1 MDELAGSAPQTPL
14 PILLTLTCIFVVLLI
29 LMVRRSGSQAGAFL
43 VVAIWLRVIAGAY
56 HFITFAPLVGGLSI
70 NALLS
75 VATVAVGLLVVDR
88 RALTQQWMIPIYL
101 LLVIVIAS
109 GILNRSTSGAIDMF
123 FKWGYAVVLIAAAR
137 EAMMK
142 AGPHRVLM
150 LTAYCY
156 APIFVLQALSVALGR
171 AKSTEDEGG
180 LSYIGGYYHESA
192 FSIMIATFVLAVYL
206 TTRAKFASKAAMVLM
221 GLISA
226 VLANYRTGI
235 ISILPLVIGVF
246 LLEGVSRFDHKS
258 RNFIM
263 VLAIPVMLVIAV
275 ILGSQLAERFN
286 DLAALMGHADL
297 LLKPPREFVAEEKR
311 MLSGRIYIWST
322 YVEAYLNGTDMQL
335 LFGFGPNSWV
345 GVFAKYAHNTMVS
358 YLYELGVAGLLT
370 LLAVWGAFFAAT
382 LRIHDSLMRYKL
394 LLAQLCFMLFNLA
407 TMPHWQ
413 IEGTILFALIQASVL
428 YHLAPAKERAP
439 SRHNGNAGSA
449 LVAESS

>member
-1 MDELAGSAPQTPL
+1 MDELGGPAPQTPL

-29 LMVRRSGSQAGAFL
+29 LMVRRSGSQAGGFL
-43 VVAIWLRVIAGAY
+43 VVAIWLRVITGAY
-56 HFITFAPLVGGLSI
+56 HFITFSPIFGGLSI

-75 VATVAVGLLVVDR
+75 VATVAVGLLVIDR
-88 RALTQQWMIPIYL
+88 RAFTQQWMTPIYL
-101 LLVIVIAS
+101 LLIVVIAS
-109 GILNRSTSGAIDMF
+109 GILNRSPSGAIDMF

-142 AGPHRVLM
+142 VGPNRILM

-156 APIFVLQALSVALGR
+156 APIFVLQAFSVALGR

-180 LSYIGGYYHESA
+180 LSYIGGYYHEAA
-192 FSIMIATFVLAVYL
+192 FSMMIATFVLPVYL

-235 ISILPLVIGVF
+235 ISILPLVIGLF
-246 LLEGVSRFDHKS
+246 MLDGVSRFDHKS
-258 RNFIM
+258 RSFIV
-263 VLAIPVMLVIAV
+263 VLAIPVTLAITV

-286 DLAALMGHADL
+286 DLATLLGHTDL
-297 LLKPPREFVAEEKR
+297 LLKPPREFLAEEKR
-311 MLSGRIYIWST
+311 MLSGRLYIWST
-322 YVEAYLNGTDMQL
+322 YIEAYLNGTDMQL

-345 GVFAKYAHNTMVS
+345 GIFAKYAHNTMVS
-358 YLYELGVAGLLT
+358 YLYELGVAGLLA
-370 LLAVWGAFFAAT
+370 LLAVWGAFIAAT
-382 LRIHDSLMRYKL
+382 LRIRDPFMRYKL

-428 YHLAPAKERAP
+428 YHLAPAKEAAP
-439 SRHNGNAGSA
+439 CQCDDSAGSA
-449 LVAESS
+449 LLVER

>member
-1 MDELAGSAPQTPL
+1 MELTGPAPQTPL
-14 PILLTLTCIFVVLLI
+14 PILLTLTCIFVALLL
-29 LMVRRSGSQAGAFL
+29 LMVRRSGSLAGGFL
-43 VVAIWLRVIAGAY
+43 VVAIWLRVITGAY

-75 VATVAVGLLVVDR
+75 VATVAVGLLVIDR

-101 LLVIVIAS
+101 LLIVVIGS

-137 EAMMK
+137 EAMQ
-142 AGPHRVLM
+142 AGPNRILV

-156 APIFVLQALSVALGR
+156 APIFVLQGFSVALGR

-180 LSYIGGYYHESA
+180 LSYIGGYYHEAA
-192 FSIMIATFVLAVYL
+192 FSMMIATFVLAVYL

-221 GLISA
+221 GLVSA
-226 VLANYRTGI
+226 VLANYRTGV

-246 LLEGVSRFDHKS
+246 MLEGASRFDHKS
-258 RNFIM
+258 RSFIM
-263 VLAIPVMLVIAV
+263 VLAIPFTLAIAV
-275 ILGSQLAERFN
+275 VVGSQFGERFN
-286 DLAALMGHADL
+286 DLATLMGHADL
-297 LLKPPREFVAEEKR
+297 LLKPPREFVAEEKK
-311 MLSGRIYIWST
+311 MLSGRIYIWSI

-345 GVFAKYAHNTMVS
+345 GLFAKYAHNTMVS
-358 YLYELGVAGLLT
+358 YLYELGVAGLLA

-428 YHLAPAKERAP
+428 YHLTPAKEAALY
-439 SRHNGNAGSA
+439 RHDESAGSA
-449 LVAESS
+449 LIAER